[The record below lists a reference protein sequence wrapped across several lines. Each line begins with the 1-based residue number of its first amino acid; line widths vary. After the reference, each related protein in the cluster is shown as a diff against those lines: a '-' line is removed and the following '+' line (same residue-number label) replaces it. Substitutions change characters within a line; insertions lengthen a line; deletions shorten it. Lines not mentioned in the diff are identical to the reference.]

1 MDLII
6 KNVEEMQE
14 SQQRLLDE
22 QLQLSLDTNKT
33 GLSISSHDSQ
43 IDLLEQYTK
52 VCNFSIGMF
61 HQIHASDSCIVFS
74 TYNFVI

>member
-52 VCNFSIGMF
+52 VCRFSIEML
-61 HQIHASDSCIVFS
+61 HRTVRVVLRVLHVFDLKH
-74 TYNFVI
+74 